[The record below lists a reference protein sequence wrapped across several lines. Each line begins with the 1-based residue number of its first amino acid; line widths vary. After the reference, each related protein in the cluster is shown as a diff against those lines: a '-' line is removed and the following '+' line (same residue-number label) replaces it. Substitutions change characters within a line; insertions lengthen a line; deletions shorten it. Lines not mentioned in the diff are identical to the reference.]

1 MVARINT
8 SKSISKALNYNEAKL
23 KAGTAELLLASG
35 FIKNTEKL
43 NFYDKI
49 RQFERYISL
58 NEKATTNTLHISL
71 NFDRSDHLSKE
82 KLTAIA
88 EHYMEA
94 IGFGHQPFLVYQHFD
109 SGHPH
114 IHIVSTNIQK
124 DGCRIS
130 VHNLGRN
137 QSEVAR
143 KEIEIKFGLI
153 KAEKKGLA
161 ESFKIQPV
169 NVQKVL
175 YGKNTTKQAIAN
187 VLNEVI
193 RNYKFSSL
201 PEFNAILK
209 LFNVTADRG
218 LEDSKMYKG
227 KGLVY
232 RVLDEKGIPFGAP
245 IKASAF
251 YQKSTLAFLEE
262 KFLENDSLK
271 QPFGK
276 RIKVEIEFALAKS
289 RYPSLNN
296 FIQELEKGQ
305 ISPVLRKTKDG
316 LIYGITYVDHKT
328 KTVFNGSDL
337 GKEYSAKAILERCGL
352 KESISLPQIS
362 KALIKP
368 RQITVQEDYDSQPK
382 NNLMDILM
390 QPELNAG
397 GIPYP
402 FKKDAK
408 KKKRKRIS
416 L

>member
-35 FIKNTEKL
+35 FIKNTGKL

-71 NFDRSDHLSKE
+71 NFDRSEDLSKE
-82 KLTAIA
+82 KLTSIA

-124 DGCRIS
+124 DGRRIS

-137 QSEVAR
+137 QSEAAR
-143 KEIEIKFGLI
+143 KELEIKFELI

-161 ESFKIQPV
+161 GSFKIQPV
-169 NVQKVL
+169 NAQKVI
-175 YGKNTTKQAIAN
+175 YGKNSTKQAISN
-187 VLNEVI
+187 VLIEVI
-193 RNYKFSSL
+193 RNYTFSSL
-201 PEFNAILK
+201 PELNTILK

-232 RVLDEKGIPFGAP
+232 RVLDVKGMPLGAP

-251 YQKSTLAFLEE
+251 YQNSTLAFLEQ
-262 KFLENDSLK
+262 KFLENDALK
-271 QPFGK
+271 QPLGK
-276 RIKVEIEFALAKS
+276 RIQVEIEFALAKLKH
-289 RYPSLNN
+289 PSLDK
-296 FIQELEKGQ
+296 FILELEKGQ
-305 ISPVLRKTKDG
+305 ISTVLRKNKDG

-352 KESISLPQIS
+352 KESIVQPLVS
-362 KALIKP
+362 KALIKLT
-368 RQITVQEDYDSQPK
+368 QNASWEEHASLPK
-382 NNLMDILM
+382 NNLADILM
-390 QPELNAG
+390 QSEINGA

-402 FKKDAK
+402 FTKDAK